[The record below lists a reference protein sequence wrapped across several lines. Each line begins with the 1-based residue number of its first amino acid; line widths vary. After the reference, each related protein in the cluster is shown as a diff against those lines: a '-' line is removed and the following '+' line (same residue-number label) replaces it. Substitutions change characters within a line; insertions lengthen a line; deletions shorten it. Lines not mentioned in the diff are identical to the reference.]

1 MAQDIKIK
9 RSSVP
14 GKTPEVSALQ
24 LGELATNTYDGKLFI
39 KQDNGTETIID
50 LTSPL
55 WSNIQNK
62 PDPTITVSLSGDI
75 TGSGFVTLTDL
86 ASGTINIDSTV
97 DADLLASFIKYV
109 KGTDVPTDPTIGTIW
124 YNWNNGKHYVYTT
137 DGSTNYWLDLNAGSS
152 GSSVILNES
161 SVITVTDSNVKT
173 YDFNYNINF
182 IQVYIN
188 RLKLRKSE
196 FTATNSSSI
205 TINIELYVNDEIEF
219 VTV

>member
-14 GKTPEVSALQ
+14 GKVPTVDTLQ

-39 KQDNGTETIID
+39 KQDNGTETVID

-75 TGSGFVTLTDL
+75 SGSGFVTLTDL
-86 ASGTINIDSTV
+86 QSGTIDIAATIDP
-97 DADLLASFIKYV
+97 DLINHLIKYYY
-109 KGTDVPTDPTIGTIW
+109 GTDVPTNPDIGSIW
-124 YNWNNGKHYVYTT
+124 YNWNNGKHYIFTT
-137 DGSTNYWLDLNAGSS
+137 DGGTQYWLDLNAGV
-152 GSSVILNES
+152 GAPNIILNES
-161 SVITVTDSNVKT
+161 NIITVTDTDIKT
-173 YDFNYNINF
+173 YNFNYNLNF

-196 FTATNSSSI
+196 FTATTGSSI
-205 TINIELYVNDEIEF
+205 TINIDLEINDEIEF
-219 VTV
+219 VTL